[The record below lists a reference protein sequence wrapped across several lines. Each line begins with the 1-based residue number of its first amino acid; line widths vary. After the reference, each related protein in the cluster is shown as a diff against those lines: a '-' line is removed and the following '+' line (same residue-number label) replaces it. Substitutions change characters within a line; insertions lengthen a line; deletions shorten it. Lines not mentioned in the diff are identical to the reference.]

1 MGALLHVIWIALDWY
16 KIIVFAAVI
25 FSWLYAFG
33 VVNSGNQFV
42 AAIGNLLHQLT
53 EPLLRPIRNMMPR
66 MGTLD
71 LAPIVLLLAIILVQ
85 EIIVRYLA
93 PNVI

>member
-25 FSWLYAFG
+25 FSWLFAFG
-33 VVNSGNQFV
+33 VVNAGNQIV
-42 AAIGNLLHQLT
+42 ASIGNILHQMT
-53 EPLLRPIRNMMPR
+53 EPLLRPIRNLMPNL
-66 MGTLD
+66 GNLD
-71 LAPIVLLLAIILVQ
+71 LSPIILLLGIILLQ